1 MTAFDDDAAQ
11 DDLYVSPFDARTDQS
26 SESRAQDEPPLDDSD
41 FEIEDDPLFHA
52 TWAALEAPADL
63 GRRRH
68 SLSLITLALFA
79 LVLLGR
85 FEVAGI
91 VGLIGVLFLHE
102 FGHYAAMRCFG
113 YTDLNIFFIPFFG
126 AAAMGKKYAA
136 PGWQQAIVI
145 LAGPLPGI
153 ALAGAIL
160 FGRGLSPQDPAWLRD
175 VLMMLLLVNAFNLLP
190 ILPLDGGQLLGLLIF
205 SRHPVLEAG
214 FRLFAGLAAIGIAWV
229 FQSWIFVIIAGGM
242 LFSLT
247 TVYRQGR
254 ARQRLRKE
262 FEQMPAQLAE
272 LDSDHRVSLYE
283 EARHLH
289 RSLSD
294 QMLLENGRL
303 LPDCIRVLH
312 ERLVS
317 HPPGRVMTALLLG
330 VWLAAIVLTPA
341 CLVKA
346 AWDLQQ
352 IGPMRLDEQSLAEIA
367 QTRDQLELWTVEA
380 ERSLALA
387 RQAEDEQTRQQ
398 ATDAA
403 LQQAQ
408 LVNVTAFDLVE
419 RLEEGMRLHPQEAP
433 QAEPIVRD
441 LRGLMQRVHVVAVT
455 VRALPP
461 LPESGTTDE
470 QEN

>member
-1 MTAFDDDAAQ
+1 MRAFDDDAAQ
-11 DDLYVSPFDARTDQS
+11 DDIDVSPFDAPAMEATEPYVDDETS
-26 SESRAQDEPPLDDSD
+26 IDESDVAH
-41 FEIEDDPLFHA
+41 EDDLLFHA
-52 TWAALEAPADL
+52 TWAALDAPADR

-68 SLSLITLALFA
+68 GLSLITLALFA

-153 ALAGAIL
+153 LLAGAIL
-160 FGRGLSPQDPAWLRD
+160 FGRGLSPQDPVWLRD
-175 VLMMLLLVNAFNLLP
+175 VLMLLLLVNAFNLLP

-205 SRHPVLEAG
+205 SRHPVLEAA
-214 FRLFAGLAAIGIAWV
+214 FRLFAGLAAIAIAWV

-247 TVYRQGR
+247 SVYRQGR
-254 ARQRLRKE
+254 ARQRLRNE
-262 FEQMPAQLAE
+262 FETIPAQLTE

-317 HPPGRVMTALLLG
+317 QPPGRVMTGLLLG
-330 VWLAAIVLTPA
+330 VWLAAIVFTPA

-352 IGPMRLDEQSLAEIA
+352 VGPMRLDEQTLAEIA
-367 QTRDQLELWTVEA
+367 QTRDQLELWTIEA
-380 ERSLALA
+380 ERSLGLA
-387 RQAEDEQTRQQ
+387 QQAGDAQSRQQ

-419 RLEEGMRLHPQEAP
+419 RLEEGMRLQPEEAP
-433 QAEPIVRD
+433 QAEPIVHD
-441 LRGLMQRVHVVAVT
+441 LRSLMERVHVVAVT

-461 LPESGTTDE
+461 LPESGTNDE
-470 QEN
+470 EEN